1 MRISALAPVLLT
13 LSSTP
18 ALAADGAKTFLLQCK
33 SCHGAKSTLM
43 GPALGGVAG
52 AKIAGRADFA
62 YSTGLKAKAGVW
74 SDANL
79 EAYLAAPTRFAP
91 GSRMPQGVANP
102 ADRTAVIGYLKTL
115 K

>member
-1 MRISALAPVLLT
+1 MRLPALAFAFVT
-13 LSSTP
+13 LSATP
-18 ALAADGAKTFLLQCK
+18 VLAADGAKTFLLQCK
-33 SCHGAKSTLM
+33 SCHAAKSSLM
-43 GPALGGVAG
+43 GPALTGVAG

-62 YSTGLKAKAGVW
+62 YSAGLKAKAGTW

-79 EAYLAAPTRFAP
+79 EAYLAAPTKFAP

-102 ADRTAVIGYLKTL
+102 ADRVAVIGYLKTL